1 MINKN
6 KCFIRSSRVIC
17 GLCAV
22 LATPLTFANEIKIMS
37 YNVLAGSDWQSRML
51 DVAETTRTLNPDI
64 VAFQEALP
72 ALRRSDSDDQQSAL
86 ERALAGSKWHFFRWD
101 QELGHRNCAPIA
113 LDTSRFTPIA
123 NGSVIL
129 NFTDEIS
136 QSQWQDLWE
145 LHDLFHKDHTFVEFR
160 YLTWLVVEDND
171 GKRYS
176 IMNTHY
182 ETYPEP
188 ERGAPDE
195 PEKLEYFR
203 ELLHRVFQHMSA
215 KAVEQ
220 GELLR
225 AQYGATP
232 ILLGDF
238 EYGDL
243 DDPAI
248 KTIVDGGYQDTWLT
262 LNVEDRNNRRA
273 ARGIDH
279 IFVDKA
285 LLVKEA
291 YYDWTADASDHQ
303 PLIAVLDTTP
313 ARAVSHVSLKKQDI
327 AGERLSWQHF
337 HFQVPDNT
345 AELNVVIKGGKGEA
359 GLYVNNGKQAAT
371 RSNYVCKTQI
381 NGHRQACVIT
391 APKPG
396 AWTFSLYG
404 YSNYSGVR
412 LEASARKSQAAE
424 FNDGREKLDEGLSN

>member
-1 MINKN
+1 MIKKN
-6 KCFIRSSRVIC
+6 TCFIRSRAVW

-22 LATPLTFANEIKIMS
+22 LASPLVFADEIKIMS
-37 YNVLAGSDWQSRML
+37 YNVLAGSGWESRML
-51 DVAETTRTLNPDI
+51 DVAETTRRLNPDI

-72 ALRRSDSDDQQSAL
+72 ALRRSDTDDQQSAL
-86 ERALAGSKWHFFRWD
+86 ERALAGSKWHFFRWN
-101 QELGHRNCAPIA
+101 QEIGHRNCAPIA

-136 QSQWQDLWE
+136 QSQWQDLWD

-188 ERGAPDE
+188 ERGAPDD
-195 PEKLEYFR
+195 PARLEYFR
-203 ELLHRVFQHMSA
+203 ELLHRVFQYMSN

-225 AQYGATP
+225 NQYGATP

-279 IFVDKA
+279 IFADKD
-285 LLVKEA
+285 LVVKEA
-291 YYDWTADASDHQ
+291 YYDWNADASDHQ
-303 PLIAVLDTTP
+303 PLIAVLNSS
-313 ARAVSHVSLKKQDI
+313 AVRTASDASFTKQDI
-327 AGERLSWQHF
+327 TGKQLSWQHF
-337 HFQVPDNT
+337 DFLVPDNS
-345 AELNVVIKGGKGEA
+345 AELSVAIRGGKGEA
-359 GLYVNNGKQAAT
+359 GLYVNNGKQGAT
-371 RSNYVCKTQI
+371 RSDYVCKTQV
-381 NGHRQACVIT
+381 NGHQQACVIT
-391 APKPG
+391 APKSG
-396 AWTFSLYG
+396 AWTLSLYG
-404 YSNYSGVR
+404 YSDYSGIR
-412 LEASARKSQAAE
+412 LEAVTKANKNSS
-424 FNDGREKLDEGLSN
+424 EK